1 MPDSTSSNN
10 TRKRPSAAAR
20 RRRAKLRRK
29 RMIRRRLILT
39 GLGVFLF
46 VLILLVAFLITSCVK
61 KYRKP
66 DASTDTE
73 TVPFISDNQTASTG
87 NETEVTPL
95 PTQPP
100 VSITISVVG
109 DCTLGMDDSFDYDS
123 SLNAFYD
130 SYGSGYFM
138 ENVKDIFAADDL
150 TIANLECTFTEA
162 TEKREGRYF
171 WFKAPASYANI
182 LTDGNIETVSL
193 TNNHILDYLEQGK
206 ADTKAALDAVGVT
219 YFGDEVTAVVD
230 VKGVK
235 VGLVGTYELTD
246 HMDIAPEMKANIEK
260 VRAEGAQIVIVI
272 SHWGD
277 ELDTYPDENQYG
289 LARLAIDYGA
299 DLVCG
304 HHAHVIQGIET
315 YKGKNIC
322 YGLANFCFGGN
333 PHPTEMDT
341 FIYQQTFT
349 VENGQLV
356 NDNVV
361 NLIPCLVSSDYS
373 YNNYQPTP
381 QTGDDGERIME
392 KLRERSADLEL
403 AASDSYNYFN
413 RPVN

>member
-1 MPDSTSSNN
+1 MPDNTRNNNSSNSG
-10 TRKRPSAAAR
+10 RKLSAAAR

-61 KYRKP
+61 KYKKP
-66 DASTDTE
+66 ETASGTE
-73 TVPFISDNQTASTG
+73 TAPFVSDTMENDGTEE
-87 NETEVTPL
+87 NEAEAEPL

-109 DCTLGMDDSFDYDS
+109 DCTLGMDDSFDYDT
-123 SLNAFYD
+123 SLNAYYD
-130 SYGSGYFM
+130 MYGSGYFM

-150 TIANLECTFTEA
+150 TVANLECTFTEA

-206 ADTKAALDAVGVT
+206 QDTKDALDAVGVT
-219 YFGDEVTAVVD
+219 YFGDEITKVVD

-260 VRAEGAQIVIVI
+260 VRSEGAQIVIVI

-361 NLIPCLVSSDYS
+361 NLIPCSVSSDYS
-373 YNNYQPTP
+373 INNYQPTP
-381 QTGDDGERIME
+381 QTDDDAERIME
-392 KLRERSADLEL
+392 S
-403 AASDSYNYFN
+403 
-413 RPVN
+413 